1 MRVRILPYMKGSRGA
16 KRLAEALG
24 GKRFRLQNS
33 RFLRRPSDVIINW
46 GNSRDE
52 REPTHGNDKTYIKL
66 ASNKLNFF
74 KHMES
79 KQVSCLPPFWTN
91 PASIPE
97 DAYPVVCRTILSG
110 HSGAG
115 IVIAESPD
123 TLVPAPLYVKYL
135 KKKDEYRVHC
145 GVKDGIVSVIA
156 VQRKA
161 RSHSVPIEKVNWAV
175 RNHANG
181 FVYVRQG
188 VQPPDCVIE
197 AAVDVMGHSGLLFG
211 AVDVIYNEKLDKAFV
226 LEINTAPGME
236 GQTVIDYANFFKEK
250 IYG

>member
-1 MRVRILPYMKGSRGA
+1 VRIRILPYMKGSRGA

-24 GKRFRLQNS
+24 GKRLRLQNS
-33 RFLRRPSDVIINW
+33 RYRRRPNDVIINW

-52 REPTHGNDKTYIKL
+52 RNPTHGNDKTYIKL
-66 ASNKLNFF
+66 ASNKLLFF
-74 KHMES
+74 KLMDS
-79 KQVSCLPPFWTN
+79 KGSPYIPPFWTR
-91 PASIPE
+91 AEDIPE
-97 DAYPVVCRTILSG
+97 DAYPVVCRTLLTG

-115 IVIAESPD
+115 IVIAIDENS
-123 TLVPAPLYVKYL
+123 LVSAPLYVKYI

-145 GVKDGIVSVIA
+145 GKTNNESSIIA
-156 VQRKA
+156 TQRKA
-161 RSHSVPIEKVNWAV
+161 RRLNHENVDWQV

-181 FVYVRQG
+181 FVYVRSG
-188 VQPPDCVIE
+188 VNPPPCVLE
-197 AAVDVMGHSGLLFG
+197 AALEVFAASGLTFG

-236 GQTVIDYANFFKEK
+236 GQTVADYASFFKEK